1 MARSRRKFHPV
12 VLRWSDLSG
21 TSSGEGPFVYEDPVF
36 KDYKILA
43 EGDSWFSLNDL
54 LPRGQFPTNILYN
67 LRFRKSTL
75 IVSCASPGD
84 TTKNMAKISGNRD
97 LREALSKDGEK
108 WDVILLSG
116 GGNDLLDK
124 AQYILLD
131 KSERKAS
138 SKKPEDFCSEEELV
152 RLIDS
157 VQQNYRRIAKRR
169 DAENG
174 SAVSQPMVTHTYDYV
189 TPRNS
194 PARFVNIPVSG
205 PWVYKEF
212 EAAKIPKKH
221 WIELSGYL
229 LERLAEGLLALED
242 PETGIQNFHVVNTL
256 GTLVP
261 ADIDET
267 GESNDWIN
275 EFHPSGD
282 GYRKIVKKWYR
293 VLDKLLD

>member
-1 MARSRRKFHPV
+1 MARSRRSFHPD
-12 VLRWSDLSG
+12 VLRWTDLG
-21 TSSGEGPFVYEDPVF
+21 DMAMGEGIPVNLDPAF

-54 LPRGQFPTNILYN
+54 LPRGRVPTNILYN

-75 IVSCASPGD
+75 IISCASPGD
-84 TTKNMAKISGNRD
+84 TMKNMSNICGNSD
-97 LREALSKDGEK
+97 LREALSRVGYK

-116 GGNDLLDK
+116 GGNDLLER
-124 AQYILLD
+124 AQLILRD
-131 KSERKAS
+131 RSERKANA
-138 SKKPEDFCSEEELV
+138 KKPEDFCSEEELS

-157 VQQNYRRIAKRR
+157 IQQNYRRIAQRR
-169 DAENG
+169 DMESGA
-174 SAVSQPMVTHTYDYV
+174 AVGQPVITHTYDYV

-212 EAAKIPKKH
+212 EAAQIPKKY

-242 PETGIQNFHVVNTL
+242 PETGIENFHVVNTL

-261 ADIDET
+261 ANIDDT

-282 GYRKIVKKWYR
+282 GYKKIVKKWYR
-293 VLDKLLD
+293 VLDKVLG